1 MRIFKITC
9 ETLEKALNPDIK
21 LIIDAI
27 LENNDSF
34 EFSRDP
40 ITKDIII
47 RCKNKPRD
55 LLTCG
60 IHFKEFKR
68 CLA

>member
-1 MRIFKITC
+1 MGIFKITC
-9 ETLEKALNPDIK
+9 ETLEKAINPDIK

-34 EFSRDP
+34 EFSKDL

-47 RCKNKPRD
+47 RCENKPRD
-55 LLTCG
+55 LPIHG
-60 IHFKEFKR
+60 IYFKEFKK

>member
-1 MRIFKITC
+1 MGIYKIPY
-9 ETLEKALNPDIK
+9 ETLIKAINPDK
-21 LIIDAI
+21 DAIIDAI
-27 LENNDSF
+27 LENNDNF

-40 ITKDIII
+40 VTKDIII

-55 LLTCG
+55 LPIHG
-60 IHFKEFKR
+60 IYFKEFKR

>member
-34 EFSRDP
+34 EFSKDP
-40 ITKDIII
+40 VTKDIII

-55 LLTCG
+55 LPIHG
-60 IHFKEFKR
+60 IYFKEFKK

>member
-1 MRIFKITC
+1 MRIFKITY

-27 LENNDSF
+27 LANNDSF

-40 ITKDIII
+40 VTKDIII

-55 LLTCG
+55 LLIHG
-60 IHFKEFKR
+60 ICFKEFKR

>member
-1 MRIFKITC
+1 MGVYKIPY
-9 ETLEKALNPDIK
+9 ETLIKAINPDIK

-27 LENNDSF
+27 LVNNDSF

-40 ITKDIII
+40 VTKDIII

-55 LLTCG
+55 LLIHG
-60 IHFKEFKR
+60 ICFKEFKR